1 MPASLFSTTDPIVFA
16 RDANN
21 DLIIPLR
28 KASGLEA
35 VLILVRCNWLLWRDE
50 WFLDRDAGT
59 GWIETDDGVVTERAA
74 ILGQPYDA
82 AKLSRE
88 LRGVAL
94 AVTGV
99 IDVQEFRSAFD
110 GETRNVTVSATIV
123 SRFGSGQ
130 VSILAGI

>member
-1 MPASLFSTTDPIVFA
+1 MPASPFSANDPIVFA

-35 VLILVRCNWLLWRDE
+35 VLILVRCAWLLWRDE
-50 WFLDRDAGT
+50 WFLDRDWGT
-59 GWIETDDGVVTERAA
+59 AWLETSDGAVTEQQA

-88 LRGVAL
+88 LRSVAL
-94 AVTGV
+94 SISGV
-99 IDVQEFRSAFD
+99 VDVREFRSNFD

-123 SRFGSGQ
+123 SQFGSGQ
-130 VSILAGI
+130 VQIAVGS